1 MSRGVEKDQAPEP
14 RLSRIKATTLDLW
27 VFQMQGFL
35 FYFMSSYFT
44 VSLWSIT
51 GFGVRI
57 PVWFWSWVFSF
68 SFLPPL
74 LWGFLIWS
82 CFLSPPLI
90 DLNFTCA
97 PSFCVHVLLHVCC
110 PLLQN
115 PAQPVTGSLPD
126 PSNPASSRPDPDC
139 SFSKS
144 LFVLSGSLDP
154 SPCLFCV

>member
-68 SFLPPL
+68 SFLPLCSGVSLFGHASCL
-74 LWGFLIWS
+74 LPWS
-82 CFLSPPLI
+82 TWTSP
-90 DLNFTCA
+90 
-97 PSFCVHVLLHVCC
+97 VLLPFVSMCSC
-110 PLLQN
+110 MYVVPFSRTLLSLLPGPYLTRLIQL
-115 PAQPVTGSLPD
+115 PADLTQT
-126 PSNPASSRPDPDC
+126 
-139 SFSKS
+139 
-144 LFVLSGSLDP
+144 VLSVSPFLFSL
-154 SPCLFCV
+154 VH